1 VEIIFLHL
9 TLFVGV
15 NILTFCLTGYVCNL
29 QDIMEVHVEQS
40 QQQAYPSMRERLN
53 FYRQRDTDRWGR
65 IYARLR
71 SIQDYTARASEM
83 LNPFPM
89 PSPASAFTAFGAPL
103 VPAPLSNPL
112 VPPSL
117 SMHPIAGPSGLGNRL
132 RLCSPPIS
140 ITLESSDDEM
150 PTIAAVPSTASAAA
164 IVPSDDEV
172 CVVAEY
178 KPRAMRTPEL
188 IEIDSDTE
196 EIAPER
202 VVGQQ
207 VAEEYRVEEEEL
219 LLDLSFLDERL
230 EVVEQ
235 QSVVEQVPPQPP
247 LPLMQPEDGDKLSTV
262 GLKRKKCKKE
272 RSNDDEKA
280 KRKKH
285 KKHKK
290 HRCSLLLFS
299 HLL

>member
-1 VEIIFLHL
+1 
-9 TLFVGV
+9 
-15 NILTFCLTGYVCNL
+15 
-29 QDIMEVHVEQS
+29 MEVHVEQS
-40 QQQAYPSMRERLN
+40 QQASYPSMRERLN

-103 VPAPLSNPL
+103 VPAPLPNPL
-112 VPPSL
+112 APPSV
-117 SMHPIAGPSGLGNRL
+117 SVHPIAGPSGLGNRL
-132 RLCSPPIS
+132 RMCSPPIS
-140 ITLESSDDEM
+140 ITLDSSDDEA
-150 PTIAAVPSTASAAA
+150 PTAVAAPTATT
-164 IVPSDDEV
+164 VVDDDV
-172 CVVAEY
+172 RVLGVY
-178 KPRAMRTPEL
+178 KARALRTPEL

-196 EIAPER
+196 ERVPER
-202 VVGQQ
+202 VVVDQQ
-207 VAEEYRVEEEEL
+207 QQQLAEEYRVEEAAL

-230 EVVEQ
+230 EVDEPLPQ
-235 QSVVEQVPPQPP
+235 QVVVEQVPPPTPP
-247 LPLMQPEDGDKLSTV
+247 VVQPEEEDDKNLTV

-272 RSNDDEKA
+272 RSNDDDKV

-290 HRCSLLLFS
+290 HRCSLLLMCNHS
-299 HLL
+299 DL

>member
-1 VEIIFLHL
+1 
-9 TLFVGV
+9 
-15 NILTFCLTGYVCNL
+15 
-29 QDIMEVHVEQS
+29 MEVHVEQQ

-53 FYRQRDTDRWGR
+53 FYRQRDTNRWGH

-103 VPAPLSNPL
+103 VPAPLPNPL
-112 VPPSL
+112 SPPSV

-132 RLCSPPIS
+132 HVCSPPIS
-140 ITLESSDDEM
+140 ITLDSSDDEV
-150 PTIAAVPSTASAAA
+150 PIVAALPSTASAAA
-164 IVPSDDEV
+164 VVPSDDEV

-178 KPRAMRTPEL
+178 KPRALRTPEL
-188 IEIDSDTE
+188 IEIDSDVE
-196 EIAPER
+196 ERAPER

-207 VAEEYRVEEEEL
+207 LAEEYRVEQEEL
-219 LLDLSFLDERL
+219 LLDLSFLDERM

-235 QSVVEQVPPQPP
+235 PQQQPSLVEQEPAPQPP
-247 LPLMQPEDGDKLSTV
+247 AHQAQAEDDCKHTNV

-272 RSNDDEKA
+272 RSNDDDKA

-290 HRCSLLLFS
+290 HRYSLLFS
-299 HLL
+299 Q